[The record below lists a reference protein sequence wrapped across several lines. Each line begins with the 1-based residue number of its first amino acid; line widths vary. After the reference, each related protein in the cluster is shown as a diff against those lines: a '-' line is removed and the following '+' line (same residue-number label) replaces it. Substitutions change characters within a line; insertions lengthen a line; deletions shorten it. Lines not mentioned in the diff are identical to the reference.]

1 MTVVGATTVDARY
14 RANSHTVTFM
24 SCGQIKGTYVGTS
37 ITDGDFPAAPP
48 ANYGYEFTGW
58 SMTASEINSMLELGN
73 VTVEAQFAPI
83 QLSFT
88 VSIYNGESETPEEV
102 VCTESTLISRTAEAV
117 EGKQFAYWTLNGSIF
132 SYNKKASYTAIESGV
147 LKAVYASE
155 AVEAVGTAT
164 LRTASYNIDT
174 RKLTVNAYLTVPDGS
189 RIVSAGL
196 VASSSVNYDPA
207 SGDLTADNAQYN
219 KSLASAVG
227 KCVPVNYTWTKSSV
241 NPGDVWYIRAHIQYY
256 DSDNN
261 LQDIYGTLITVNAGT
276 DYDYAERSTV
286 VIRTMTY
293 NSDTKKASF
302 NAYLTVPE
310 NSVIVKA
317 GLVAVS
323 GKNFDPSTT
332 ILTAENADYVKSLA
346 SAAGKCV
353 PVNYTWTKS
362 NVNPGD
368 VWYARAYLVY
378 TLNGVEHTVYGNLVT
393 LTA

>member
-1 MTVVGATTVDARY
+1 M
-14 RANSHTVTFM
+14 
-24 SCGQIKGTYVGTS
+24 
-37 ITDGDFPAAPP
+37 
-48 ANYGYEFTGW
+48 
-58 SMTASEINSMLELGN
+58 
-73 VTVEAQFAPI
+73 
-83 QLSFT
+83 
-88 VSIYNGESETPEEV
+88 
-102 VCTESTLISRTAEAV
+102 
-117 EGKQFAYWTLNGSIF
+117 
-132 SYNKKASYTAIESGV
+132 
-147 LKAVYASE
+147 
-155 AVEAVGTAT
+155 
-164 LRTASYNIDT
+164 
-174 RKLTVNAYLTVPDGS
+174 
-189 RIVSAGL
+189 
-196 VASSSVNYDPA
+196 
-207 SGDLTADNAQYN
+207 
-219 KSLASAVG
+219 
-227 KCVPVNYTWTKSSV
+227 
-241 NPGDVWYIRAHIQYY
+241 WYIRAHIQYY

-261 LQDIYGTLITVNAGT
+261 LKDIYGTLITVNAGT